1 MWGDHLTI
9 DSTSRGRV
17 ILWKQLSKDCTSWK
31 EPSIICGGVF
41 DVDAKLERIDKL
53 EKRSLAPDF
62 WDDSSKAQR
71 IMRELTRLRRQVSI
85 WERVSGRLED
95 TLELA
100 SLRDEDLQEE
110 LEQET
115 NELAEFVDRLQFQA
129 LFSGRYDDEDALL
142 AIHAGAG
149 GTEAQDWAQMLQRM
163 IIRWAEYQG
172 LRVELLDESPGDEA
186 GIKSTLL
193 AIRGE
198 DYPYGRLK
206 SERGVHRLVRISPY
220 DASSRRHT
228 SFAKIEVWPDVAEDI
243 EIEIDENDIRI
254 DRFRASGAGG
264 QHVQK
269 NETAIR
275 ITHLPTDIVVSC
287 QNQRSL
293 VQNQETAMKILKA
306 QLFDL
311 ERRKQQAEISRLK
324 GEDVDAGWG
333 NQIRSYVMHPYRMV
347 KDHRTNYETGN
358 VQAVLDGA
366 LDGFMEAY
374 LKDILG
380 EEHRREEAAGAAD

>member
-1 MWGDHLTI
+1 
-9 DSTSRGRV
+9 
-17 ILWKQLSKDCTSWK
+17 
-31 EPSIICGGVF
+31 
-41 DVDAKLERIDKL
+41 
-53 EKRSLAPDF
+53 
-62 WDDSSKAQR
+62 
-71 IMRELTRLRRQVSI
+71 MRELTRLRRQVEV
-85 WERVSGRLED
+85 WQRVSKRLD
-95 TLELA
+95 DALELA
-100 SLRDEDLQEE
+100 MMDDESLRDEMQQE
-110 LEQET
+110 LET
-115 NELAEFVDRLQFQA
+115 LTSIVDRLEFQA
-129 LFSGRYDDEDALL
+129 LFSGQYDDEDALL

-163 IIRWAEYQG
+163 FIRWAETHA
-172 LRVELLDESPGDEA
+172 LKVEILDESPGDEA
-186 GIKSTLL
+186 GIKSTLMSVS
-193 AIRGE
+193 GD

-220 DASSRRHT
+220 DSSSRRHT
-228 SFAKIEVWPDVAEDI
+228 SFAKVEVWPDVAEEI
-243 EIEIDENDIRI
+243 EIEIDEKDLRI

-275 ITHLPTDIVVSC
+275 ITHLPTGIVVSC

-293 VQNQETAMKILKA
+293 TQNRETALKILKT

-311 ERRKQQAEISRLK
+311 ERRKQEAEISRLK

-347 KDHRTNYETGN
+347 KDHRTEFEVGN

-366 LDGFMEAY
+366 LDDFMEAY
-374 LKDILG
+374 LRHVLG
-380 EEHRREEAAGAAD
+380 EQAPQKSAEVAEG